1 MIDKHRSQKTD
12 DNNNQAK
19 DNVAESVKLTVI
31 VQEVIFLLVKKYDIP
46 QFAV

>member
-12 DNNNQAK
+12 DKNNQAK

-31 VQEVIFLLVKKYDIP
+31 VQEEQKKRNFKIRG
-46 QFAV
+46 